1 MADKSPRA
9 ERFPF
14 GIRVLF
20 VTLAVIVLFTWKP
33 WLPSDKEFRQSDQ
46 SGYAA
51 CRNFDEAEGAGGSV
65 YRRYIGLAAEYA
77 VEAKTP
83 GIREVVDDR
92 TGGRDGDAV
101 VRDLSD
107 MRKACKRAG
116 YRFSG

>member
-33 WLPSDKEFRQSDQ
+33 WIPSAKEFRQSDP
-46 SGYAA
+46 SGYSA
-51 CRNFDEAEGAGGSV
+51 CLNFDDAEGAGGSV
-65 YRRYIGLAAEYA
+65 YHRYIARAAEYA
-77 VEAKTP
+77 AQATTP
-83 GIREVVDDR
+83 SIREVVDDR
-92 TGGRDGDAV
+92 NGGRDGVAV

-107 MRKACKRAG
+107 MRKSCERAG
-116 YRFSG
+116 YRFSD